1 MAYTINQIKPAH
13 IVYINTPRTQSGLLI
28 SETIELSQRIF
39 HYKLG
44 AWGLGVQPFATE
56 QSQGVIKMPNTPSV
70 QPALLSGVAGFVSGD
85 VASARINGAI
95 SITQLEKTVEEN
107 TLTITYTVAQSQTD
121 AITQAELLDAEGN
134 VLTSSVVYVPV
145 TGSTIMKHIIP
156 VSEGAVN
163 NGN

>member
-1 MAYTINQIKPAH
+1 M
-13 IVYINTPRTQSGLLI
+13 
-28 SETIELSQRIF
+28 
-39 HYKLG
+39 
-44 AWGLGVQPFATE
+44 
-56 QSQGVIKMPNTPSV
+56 
-70 QPALLSGVAGFVSGD
+70 
-85 VASARINGAI
+85 
-95 SITQLEKTVEEN
+95 
-107 TLTITYTVAQSQTD
+107 TITYTVAQSQTD